1 MAAFDAAI
9 AAGCGIECDVRASR
23 DGVAFVFHDASLV
36 RMTGLPG
43 AVGDRDAALLDRATL
58 PDGGALPRLADV
70 LARCGDAVP
79 LLVEI
84 KVTGGRFV
92 PVCAAV
98 GRDLAERR
106 RAPVAV
112 MSFHPLAM
120 RWFRRHMLDTVRGL
134 VVTQQ
139 GKGRMRGAI
148 ERTLALW
155 LAKPDFI
162 ACDIADLP
170 TPFAIRARRRGLPV
184 LTWTVRSAAQRVR
197 AASHAD
203 QIIFER
209 ADD

>member
-9 AAGCGIECDVRASR
+9 AAGWGIECDVRVSR
-23 DGVAFVFHDASLV
+23 DGVAFVFHDALLA
-36 RMTGLPG
+36 RMTGQPG
-43 AVGDRDAALLDRATL
+43 AVGEYAAAELDAMALADCG
-58 PDGGALPRLADV
+58 PLPRLAAL

-84 KVTGGRFV
+84 KVQGRWHA
-92 PVCAAV
+92 PVCVAV
-98 GRDLAERR
+98 ARDLAGRTG
-106 RAPVAV
+106 APVAV
-112 MSFHPLAM
+112 MAFHPVAM
-120 RWFRRHMLDTVRGL
+120 RWFRRHMPDTVRGL
-134 VVTQQ
+134 VVRQQ

-162 ACDIADLP
+162 ACDIRDLP
-170 TPFAIRARRRGLPV
+170 TPFATRARRRGLPV
-184 LTWTVRSAAQRVR
+184 LTWTVRSAAQRAR
-197 AASHAD
+197 AATHAD